1 MCGICG
7 FNWSDAHLIERMKA
21 RLVHRGPDDHGT
33 YLADGISLGHRRLSI
48 IDLSEAGR
56 QPLSNEDGTVWITFN
71 GEIYNQRQLREQ
83 LAAKGHVF
91 RSRTDTEAIVHAYEE
106 YGLDFA
112 RHLTGMFALAIW
124 DAPRRR
130 LVLARDRLGLKPLYY
145 TLEAGRLRFASEIKA
160 LLADPTLPRAL
171 NRQGLL
177 DLLGYEF
184 VPAPATLFE
193 GIHKLLPGCMLT
205 LESDGRARLSR
216 YWALEAGCVEAS
228 EQALMELLER
238 ACAEHTMSDVPLG
251 AFLSG
256 GIDSSS
262 IVSILSRTVAGGLA
276 TFALGYREASFSEFE
291 YARRV
296 ADQFH
301 TRHTE
306 LLVRPVDAAAIERSV
321 WHLDEPTTDPSNLPF
336 MLICAEARR
345 HVKVCLSGDGG
356 DELLMGYDRFRAS
369 QANFWLERV
378 PLPMRERLYRAA
390 IASLPDNELKK
401 GARNL
406 IKRFLQGALLSRDG
420 EHLRWQYFSDPT
432 QMAAIL
438 QPQFL
443 RGLDPDPFAPVKR
456 WSVHAPRE
464 RGRREQYVELN
475 TVLPDSVLMKVDK
488 MSMACGLEVR
498 PPFLDHR
505 VVEFCYSL
513 PSRAKLH
520 GLTTKWLLKRAMRER
535 LPPGI
540 AMRPKQGF
548 SIPMKNWIRGE
559 LLELT
564 RDEVFGSPL
573 IGEHLCRE
581 ALERLW
587 REHQTRQHNHS
598 HLFWT
603 LLNLALWERQLLRGH
618 TPAPGNARDSAGSTR
633 LEPKHIQLSADGSRA
648 IPSAGVVTARAHV
661 DLAVGNRR
669 HGEFDGIARSAGA

>member
-7 FNWSDAHLIERMKA
+7 FNWADERLIEGMKS
-21 RLVHRGPDDHGT
+21 RLVHRGPDDHGSHV
-33 YLADGISLGHRRLSI
+33 ADGISLGHRRLSI
-48 IDLSEAGR
+48 VDLSEAAR
-56 QPLSNEDGTVWITFN
+56 QPLCNEDGTVWITFN
-71 GEIYNQRQLREQ
+71 GEIYNHLQLRSRLQ
-83 LAAKGHVF
+83 AKGHVF
-91 RSRTDTEAIVHAYEE
+91 RSRSDTEAIVHAYEE

-112 RHLTGMFALAIW
+112 RHLDGMFALAIW

-130 LVLARDRLGLKPLYY
+130 LVLARDRLGMKPLYY
-145 TLEAGRLRFASEIKA
+145 TLAQGRLRFASEIKA
-160 LLADPTLPRAL
+160 LLVDPTLPKAL

-193 GIHKLLPGCMLT
+193 GIHKLLPGCLLC
-205 LESDGRARLSR
+205 LEADGRARLTR
-216 YWALEAGCVEAS
+216 YWSLERREVEPTEEALT
-228 EQALMELLER
+228 ELLER
-238 ACAEHTMSDVPLG
+238 ACGEHTMSDVPLG

-256 GIDSSS
+256 GIDSSTV
-262 IVSILSRTVAGGLA
+262 VSFLSRTLPMGLQ
-276 TFALGYREASFSEFE
+276 TFALGYREPSFSELG

-296 ADQFH
+296 AEHFH

-306 LLVRPVDAAAIERSV
+306 LLVRPVDAAAIQRSV

-345 HVKVCLSGDGG
+345 YVKVCLSGDGG

-369 QANFWLERV
+369 KASAWLDRL
-378 PLPMRERLYRAA
+378 PLPQRQRLYGAA
-390 IASLPDNELKK
+390 VASLPDNELKK
-401 GARNL
+401 GAGNI

-420 EHLRWQYFSDPT
+420 EHIRWQYFTDPAQT
-432 QMAAIL
+432 AAIL
-438 QPQFL
+438 KPELLQE
-443 RGLDPDPFAPVKR
+443 LDTDPFTPVKR
-456 WSVHAPRE
+456 WSSQAPPE
-464 RGRREQYVELN
+464 RGLREQYVELN

-513 PSRAKLH
+513 PTRAKLR
-520 GLTTKWLLKRAMRER
+520 GFTTKWLLKRAMRDR

-540 AMRPKQGF
+540 AMRAKQGF

-564 RDEVFGSPL
+564 RDEVFSSPL
-573 IGEHLCRE
+573 IAEHLRRE

-587 REHQTRQHNHS
+587 HEHQARRHNHS

-603 LLNLALWERQLLRGH
+603 LLNFALWERQLLRGE
-618 TPAPGNARDSAGSTR
+618 TPAAPGVAVSA
-633 LEPKHIQLSADGSRA
+633 AA
-648 IPSAGVVTARAHV
+648 
-661 DLAVGNRR
+661 
-669 HGEFDGIARSAGA
+669 

>member
-7 FNWSDAHLIERMKA
+7 FNWSDERLIERMKA
-21 RLVHRGPDDHGT
+21 RLVHRGPDDHGSHV
-33 YLADGISLGHRRLSI
+33 AEGVSFGHRRLSI
-48 IDLSEAGR
+48 VDLSDAGR
-56 QPLSNEDGTVWITFN
+56 QPLCNEDGTVWITFN
-71 GEIYNQRQLREQ
+71 GEIYNHLELRARLQ
-83 LAAKGHVF
+83 AKGHIF

-145 TLEAGRLRFASEIKA
+145 TLEGGRLRFASEIKA
-160 LLADPTLPRAL
+160 LLEDPTLPRAL
-171 NRQGLL
+171 HRQGLL

-193 GIHKLLPGCMLT
+193 GVRKLLPGCILT
-205 LESDGRARLSR
+205 LEADGRSRLTR
-216 YWALEAGCVEAS
+216 YWSLEPREVEGGEEMLA
-228 EQALMELLER
+228 ELLER
-238 ACAEHTMSDVPLG
+238 SCTEHTMSDVPLG

-256 GIDSSS
+256 GVDSSTV
-262 IVSILSRTVAGGLA
+262 VSFLSRSLPAGLQ
-276 TFALGYREASFSEFE
+276 TFALGYREASFSELE
-291 YARRV
+291 YARLV
-296 ADQFH
+296 AEHFH

-306 LLVRPVDAAAIERSV
+306 LLVRPVDAQAIERSV

-345 HVKVCLSGDGG
+345 YVKVCLSGDGG

-369 QANFWLERV
+369 KANSWLDRL
-378 PLPMRERLYRAA
+378 PLPQRQRLYRAVVA
-390 IASLPDNELKK
+390 CLPDNERKK
-401 GARNL
+401 GASNVL
-406 IKRFLQGALLSRDG
+406 KRFLQGALLSADG
-420 EHLRWQYFSDPT
+420 EHIRWQYFSDP
-432 QMAAIL
+432 ARSAEIL
-438 QPQFL
+438 QPGFL
-443 RGLDPDPFAPVKR
+443 RDIDTDPFTPVKR
-456 WSVHAPRE
+456 WSAQAPRE

-505 VVEFCYSL
+505 VVEYCYSL
-513 PSRAKLH
+513 PTHLKLH
-520 GLTTKWLLKRAMRER
+520 GLTTKWLLKHAMRQR

-559 LLELT
+559 LFELT
-564 RDEVFGSPL
+564 RDSVFSSPL
-573 IGEHLCRE
+573 VTEHFRRD

-587 REHQTRQHNHS
+587 GEHQSRRHNHS

-603 LLNLALWERQLLRGH
+603 LLNLALWERQFLRPASAA
-618 TPAPGNARDSAGSTR
+618 TPQLEAGPA
-633 LEPKHIQLSADGSRA
+633 LRA
-648 IPSAGVVTARAHV
+648 AS
-661 DLAVGNRR
+661 
-669 HGEFDGIARSAGA
+669 

>member
-7 FNWSDAHLIERMKA
+7 FNWSDERLLERMKA

-33 YLADGISLGHRRLSI
+33 YVAAGVSLGHRRLSI
-48 IDLSEAGR
+48 VDLSEAGR
-56 QPLSNEDGTVWITFN
+56 QPLANEDGTVWITFN
-71 GEIYNQRQLREQ
+71 GEIYNHLELRSRLQ
-83 LAAKGHVF
+83 GKGHVF
-91 RSRTDTEAIVHAYEE
+91 RSRSDTEAIVHAYEE

-124 DAPRRR
+124 DGPRRR

-145 TLEAGRLRFASEIKA
+145 SLANGRLRFASEIKA
-160 LLADPTLPRAL
+160 LLVDPTLPREL
-171 NRQGLL
+171 HRQGLL
-177 DLLGYEF
+177 ELLGYEF
-184 VPAPATLFE
+184 VPAPATLFA
-193 GIHKLLPGCMLT
+193 GIHKLLPGCLLT
-205 LESDGRARLSR
+205 VEADGRSRLSR
-216 YWALEAGCVEAS
+216 YWSLERREAAAS
-228 EQALMELLER
+228 EEALIELLER
-238 ACAEHTMSDVPLG
+238 SCAEHTMSDVPLG

-256 GIDSSS
+256 GIDSST
-262 IVSILSRTVAGGLA
+262 IVSFLSRTVAAGLD

-291 YARRV
+291 HARRV
-296 ADQFH
+296 AAHFH

-306 LLVRPVDAAAIERSV
+306 LLVRPVDAAAIQRSV

-345 HVKVCLSGDGG
+345 YVKVCLSGDGG

-369 QANFWLERV
+369 QANSWLERL
-378 PLPMRERLYRAA
+378 PLPQRRRLYRAV
-390 IASLPDNELKK
+390 IASLPDNERKK
-401 GARNL
+401 GAANL
-406 IKRFLQGALLSRDG
+406 LKRFLQGALLGGDG
-420 EHLRWQYFSDPT
+420 EHLRWQYFTDPAQT
-432 QMAAIL
+432 AAIL

-443 RGLDPDPFAPVKR
+443 QALDLDPFAPVKR
-456 WSVHAPRE
+456 WSVQAPRE
-464 RGRREQYVELN
+464 RAAREQYVELN

-513 PSRAKLH
+513 PARAKLH

-540 AMRPKQGF
+540 ATRPKQGF

-564 RDEVFGSPL
+564 RDEVFASPL
-573 IGEHLCRE
+573 IGEHFRRE

-587 REHQTRQHNHS
+587 REHQERRHNHS

-603 LLNLALWERQLLRGH
+603 LLNLALWERQLLRAA
-618 TPAPGNARDSAGSTR
+618 PAPARLQPVAHCGSSPNTSSSPEMR
-633 LEPKHIQLSADGSRA
+633 
-648 IPSAGVVTARAHV
+648 V
-661 DLAVGNRR
+661 DPCKPPVLLPRVPT
-669 HGEFDGIARSAGA
+669 